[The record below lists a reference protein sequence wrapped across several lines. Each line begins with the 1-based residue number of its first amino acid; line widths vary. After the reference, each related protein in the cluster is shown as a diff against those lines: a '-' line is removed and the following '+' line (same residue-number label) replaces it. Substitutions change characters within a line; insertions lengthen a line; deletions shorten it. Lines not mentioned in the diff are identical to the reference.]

1 MDHAALISDLGTFLR
16 PDQLLTSDEDC
27 SVYAFDGTALL
38 HQRPA
43 CVALPESREE
53 MSPSSWPCAISAEV
67 PVVPRGSGTGLAG
80 GSVPSQ
86 GGVALCLV
94 RLNQILEL
102 DAANLVMVVQPG
114 VLTQQIADA
123 AQAAGL
129 FYPPDPGSIKISTI
143 GGNVANN
150 SGGLRGLKY
159 GVTRDYVM
167 GLEVVLADGQV
178 LETGNKCVKDVAGFT
193 LKDLFIGSEGM
204 LGVITKITL
213 KLVPAPASKKTLL
226 GLYDEMTQ
234 AAATVS
240 AIIAQK
246 IIPCTL
252 EFLDRTTIEC
262 VEAHANIGL
271 PTDCEAVLLME
282 VDGHPAQVAEQAAQI
297 EAIAREGGARSVR
310 LADSEEEAQQ
320 LAAARRTAFSALARL
335 APTVVLEGRHRAA
348 QRASSHGRLRAG
360 SRPTAPSAGGD
371 LRPLRRREP
380 APHLPVRRARRRG
393 NGPRRKGHGRGFCPR
408 RGIGRDHHGRARSR
422 LGQKALLARAT
433 RAGGARNSQAGQD
446 RLRPQGHP
454 KPREHVR
461 LSDDGLNLL
470 RDLDYSVLQQC
481 MHCGM
486 CLPTCPTY
494 DATLNE
500 RSSPRGRIAMMR
512 AIADGKLEASKTF
525 AEEMYFCLG
534 CLACQTA
541 CPAGVDYAALFENAR
556 AEVER
561 QGLLDGAVRNFV
573 RRWVLG
579 WLFAKQT
586 RLRAVARLMRAF
598 QRSGLQTL
606 ARRSG
611 LLRLLPFGLGNLEPL
626 APQISPR
633 FTDQLY
639 RREFAAVQSAHT
651 ALPSRA
657 IGRLRPRHILC
668 RGKRRY
674 NMRLTAQRLP
684 STAAGSPSVLRLAA
698 RAQRRSRTGAVSRR
712 DSTST
717 PLTLKT

>member
-16 PDQLLTSDEDC
+16 PDQLLTSVEDC

-53 MSPSSWPCAISAEV
+53 VAQLLALCNQRGV

-86 GGVALCLV
+86 GGVVLCLV

-123 AQAAGL
+123 AQVAGL

-204 LGVITKITL
+204 LGVITKIVL

-240 AIIAQK
+240 AIIAHK

-262 VEAHANIGL
+262 VEAHAGIGL
-271 PTDCEAVLLME
+271 PTDCAAVLLME

-310 LADSEEEAQQ
+310 LAASEAEAQQ
-320 LAAARRTAFSALARL
+320 LAAARRTAFSALARR
-335 APTVVLEGRHRAA
+335 APTVVLEDVTVPRSELAAMVAYVQEVGQRHQVRVGTFG
-348 QRASSHGRLRAG
+348 HFGDGNLH
-360 SRPTAPSAGGD
+360 PTFLCD
-371 LRPLRRREP
+371 E
-380 APHLPVRRARRRG
+380 
-393 NGPRRKGHGRGFCPR
+393 
-408 RGIGRDHHGRARSR
+408 RD
-422 LGQKALLARAT
+422 T
-433 RAGGARNSQAGQD
+433 
-446 RLRPQGHP
+446 
-454 KPREHVR
+454 
-461 LSDDGLNLL
+461 
-470 RDLDYSVLQQC
+470 
-481 MHCGM
+481 
-486 CLPTCPTY
+486 
-494 DATLNE
+494 
-500 RSSPRGRIAMMR
+500 
-512 AIADGKLEASKTF
+512 
-525 AEEMYFCLG
+525 EEMVRVEK
-534 CLACQTA
+534 AM
-541 CPAGVDYAALFENAR
+541 
-556 AEVER
+556 AEVFAYAVELGGTITGEHGV
-561 QGLLDGAVRNFV
+561 GLAKKPYLPGQ
-573 RRWVLG
+573 LG
-579 WLFAKQT
+579 PVGLEILKRVKT
-586 RLRAVARLMRAF
+586 AF
-598 QRSGLQTL
+598 DPKGILN
-606 ARRSG
+606 
-611 LLRLLPFGLGNLEPL
+611 PGNM
-626 APQISPR
+626 
-633 FTDQLY
+633 FD
-639 RREFAAVQSAHT
+639 
-651 ALPSRA
+651 
-657 IGRLRPRHILC
+657 
-668 RGKRRY
+668 
-674 NMRLTAQRLP
+674 
-684 STAAGSPSVLRLAA
+684 
-698 RAQRRSRTGAVSRR
+698 
-712 DSTST
+712 
-717 PLTLKT
+717 